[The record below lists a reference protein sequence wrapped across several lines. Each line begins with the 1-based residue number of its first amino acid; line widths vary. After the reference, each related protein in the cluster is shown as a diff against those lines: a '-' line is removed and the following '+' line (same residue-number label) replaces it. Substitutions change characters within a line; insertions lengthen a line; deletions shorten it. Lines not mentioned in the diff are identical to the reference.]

1 MLSAYKQPNNIKDFG
16 LIRYYVDFVMC
27 RYLLHLQIAQ
37 HVVIALNLLS
47 LAAIV
52 MFGNIVLAAELWM
65 IGIVF
70 LTLL

>member
-1 MLSAYKQPNNIKDFG
+1 
-16 LIRYYVDFVMC
+16 MC